1 MHPRRT
7 WLRRLQLPLFI
18 FGDQQQAIEFWT
30 KQIGF
35 KVLTTACSGL
45 HFALP
50 VMKSTH
56 ETSPAKSQR
65 NVDGFTDE
73 SV

>member
-1 MHPRRT
+1 MVKKIAT
-7 WLRRLQLPLFI
+7 AAVYI
-18 FGDQQQAIEFWT
+18 GDQQQAIEFWT
-30 KQIGF
+30 KQIDF

-65 NVDGFTDE
+65 SVDGFTDE